1 MIEEHAQIRVIVKMH
16 RYYLVY
22 GDLGN
27 DINIIVI
34 ICVWIITSWDFIV
47 IMRFMGLVRIIK

>member
-1 MIEEHAQIRVIVKMH
+1 MIEEHDQIRAIVKMH
-16 RYYLVY
+16 RYLLDH
-22 GDLGN
+22 DLGN

-47 IMRFMGLVRIIK
+47 IMRFMRLVSIIK

>member
-1 MIEEHAQIRVIVKMH
+1 MIEEHDQIRAIVKMH
-16 RYYLVY
+16 RYLLDH
-22 GDLGN
+22 DLGN

-47 IMRFMGLVRIIK
+47 IMRFMRLVGIIK